1 MKEKYCTEF
10 FEKSPTAYSY
20 HRAMLNEQ
28 GIPYDYLYLKIN
40 KAYEDMMK
48 VTTSAVVGKRF
59 KEVVVADWADEEKWE
74 KIVQDVIMN
83 NKLGSVEL
91 FHPLAQKWMRIMVFP
106 LCNDIFACIFY
117 DITTEYLQEQE
128 IESFFAT
135 NLDLLYVCDT
145 DGNFMKVNK
154 AFEHIFGYAIEEL
167 VGMNILDLAHPE
179 EATAINDA
187 MKNLAA
193 QKPIRHLVTR
203 LQCKDGNDCYI
214 EWNAVQHGKYI
225 YAAARD
231 VTEKR
236 DMEIQLNKNND
247 ELTVLTETLKKKNE
261 ALELL
266 AVTDE
271 LTGLFNRHYFYK
283 KIAEEA
289 ARSDRYN
296 EPLSMIILDLD
307 NFKRVND
314 TWGHLVGDEVL
325 KETAEIVGRITR
337 KSDILARLGGEEF
350 VILMPETGIHGALRV
365 AEKIRETLDENIHPI
380 VGRYTASFGVAERS
394 KEEPFASCLQRAD
407 EALYRAKKGGRNRVV
422 GSDEQVQLPVASI
435 ELHWS
440 NEWESGNKIID
451 DQHRDLIELTNRL
464 IYYSLSNAEFEKVD
478 RQLDTLLQRVEQH
491 FNYENHVL
499 FNIGYPDQ
507 QRHSIVHKTLLAEAS
522 KRKEAYQKKELKL
535 SAFLSFI
542 TDDVIIGHIK
552 DEDVKYF
559 PYTRK

>member
-1 MKEKYCTEF
+1 MKEQYCTEF
-10 FEKSPTAYSY
+10 FEKSPIAYSY
-20 HRAMLNEQ
+20 HRVMLNEQ
-28 GIPYDYLYLKIN
+28 GIPYDYEYLKIN

-48 VTTSAVVGKRF
+48 VTASAVVGKRF
-59 KEVVVADWADEEKWE
+59 KEVVVADWAEEDRWNKV
-74 KIVQDVIMN
+74 VQDVMMN
-83 NKLGSVEL
+83 NKLVSVEL
-91 FHPLAQKWMRIMVFP
+91 FHPLAQKWMRITVFP
-106 LCNDIFACIFY
+106 LRKDIFACIFY

-145 DGNFMKVNK
+145 EGNYIKVNK
-154 AFEHIFGYAIEEL
+154 AFEHILGYAIEEL
-167 VGMNILDLAHPE
+167 VGMNILDLVHGDEIA
-179 EATAINDA
+179 AINDA
-187 MKNLAA
+187 MKDLAA
-193 QKPIRHLVTR
+193 QKPIKHLVTR
-203 LQCKDGNDCYI
+203 FQCKDGTDRYI

-225 YAAARD
+225 YAAGRD

-236 DMEIQLNKNND
+236 NMEIQLNENND
-247 ELTVLTETLKKKNE
+247 DLIMLTEILKKKNE
-261 ALELL
+261 ALQLL

-271 LTGLFNRHYFYK
+271 LTGLFNRHYFYQ

-289 ARSDRYN
+289 ERSERYN

-307 NFKRVND
+307 NFKRIND

-325 KETAEIVGRITR
+325 KETAAIVGRIIR
-337 KSDILARLGGEEF
+337 KPDILARLGGEEF

-365 AEKIRETLDENIHPI
+365 AEKIRETLDQNTHPV
-380 VGRYTASFGVAERS
+380 VGRYTASFGVAERI
-394 KEEPFASCLQRAD
+394 KEETFDSWLQRAD

-422 GSDEQVQLPVASI
+422 GSEEQVQLPVASI

-440 NEWESGNKIID
+440 KEWESGNKIID
-451 DQHRDLIELTNRL
+451 DQHRELIELTNRL

-478 RQLDTLLQRVEQH
+478 SQLDVLLQRVEQH
-491 FNYENHVL
+491 FNYENHIL
-499 FNIGYPDQ
+499 FNMGYPDQ
-507 QRHSIVHKTLLAEAS
+507 QRHFIIHKTLLAEAS

-535 SAFLSFI
+535 SAFLPFI

-552 DEDVKYF
+552 DEDAKYF

>member
-1 MKEKYCTEF
+1 MKEQYCTEF
-10 FEKSPTAYSY
+10 FEKSPIAYSY
-20 HRAMLNEQ
+20 HRVMLNEQ
-28 GIPYDYLYLKIN
+28 GIPYDYEYLRIN

-48 VTTSAVVGKRF
+48 VKASAVVGKSF
-59 KEVVVADWADEEKWE
+59 QAVVVTDWTELERWKMV
-74 KIVQDVIMN
+74 VQDVIMN
-83 NKLGSVEL
+83 HKLASVEL
-91 FHPLAQKWMRIMVFP
+91 FHPLAQKWMRITVFP
-106 LCNDIFACIFY
+106 LSNDIFACIFY

-135 NLDLLYVCDT
+135 NLDLLSVCDT
-145 DGNFMKVNK
+145 DGNFMKINQS
-154 AFEHIFGYAIEEL
+154 FEHILGYAIEEL
-167 VGMNILDLAHPE
+167 VGMNILDLVHDDE
-179 EATAINDA
+179 VTAINDA
-187 MKNLAA
+187 MKDLAA
-193 QKPIRHLVTR
+193 QKPIRRLVTR
-203 LQCKDGNDCYI
+203 FQCKDGTDRYI

-236 DMEIQLNKNND
+236 NMEIQLNKKND
-247 ELTVLTETLKKKNE
+247 ELIMMTEALKKKNE

-271 LTGLFNRHYFYK
+271 LTGLFNRHYFYQ
-283 KIAEEA
+283 KIEEEA
-289 ARSDRYN
+289 ERSDRYN

-325 KETAEIVGRITR
+325 KQTAVIVSHMIR
-337 KSDILARLGGEEF
+337 KSDILARVGGEEF
-350 VILMPETGIHGALRV
+350 VVLMPETDIHGALRA
-365 AEKIRETLDENIHPI
+365 AEKIREALDKNTHPI
-380 VGRYTASFGVAERS
+380 VGRYTGSFGVAERIKDETFDS
-394 KEEPFASCLQRAD
+394 WLQRSD

-422 GSDEQVQLPVASI
+422 GSDEQVRLPVASI

-440 NEWESGNKIID
+440 KEWESGNKIID
-451 DQHRDLIELTNRL
+451 DQHRELLELTNRL
-464 IYYSLSNAEFEKVD
+464 IFYSLSNVEFEKVD
-478 RQLDTLLQRVEQH
+478 RQVDMLLQRVEQH
-491 FNYENHVL
+491 FNYENHIL
-499 FNIGYPDQ
+499 FNMGYSDQ
-507 QRHSIVHKTLLAEAS
+507 KRHSIIHKTLLAEAL
-522 KRKEAYQKKELKL
+522 KRKEAYHKNELKL